1 MFRAVEVSPTS
12 ADHRYLLVGL
22 GLGSVWLTVGLK
34 MVDFPGVFT
43 CRGGSPNDLEGGF
56 LNPFTGGADAG
67 GSLLLSEI
75 QDKRKSM
82 TRN

>member
-1 MFRAVEVSPTS
+1 M
-12 ADHRYLLVGL
+12 GL

-34 MVDFPGVFT
+34 TADFPGVFT
-43 CRGGSPNDLEGGF
+43 RRGGSPNDLEGGF

-75 QDKRKSM
+75 QNKHKSIKI
-82 TRN
+82 N